1 MSCRLIDVLQEPVMS
16 LQEISY
22 ICQIAASVA
31 VVGSLIYLARQVR
44 QAERNQRA
52 IIQQGRADRT
62 AAGAFALAAPQ
73 MASVFSK
80 GKSGKQLTHEEFEQ
94 WMMMCRAVLFGAED
108 SFLQHEAGL
117 LDKSAYESVLAGA
130 QFNLASPGVRASW
143 KLLSGQF
150 GREFREFVD
159 ASIERTPVV
168 RDLDAYSEWHRLAQ
182 SQSAL
187 RTDAS

>member
-1 MSCRLIDVLQEPVMS
+1 MS
-16 LQEISY
+16 LEEISY
-22 ICQIAASVA
+22 IGQIAASIA

-62 AAGAFALAAPQ
+62 AAGALA
-73 MASVFSK
+73 MATPELACVFSK
-80 GKSGKQLTHEEFEQ
+80 GRAGERLTREEFDQ

-117 LDKSAYESVLAGA
+117 LDKSAYDSVIAAA
-130 QFNLASPGVRASW
+130 QFNLASPGVRAAW

-159 ASIERTPVV
+159 SSIERTPVV
-168 RDLDAYSEWHRLAQ
+168 PDLDAFAEWHRLTQAQ
-182 SQSAL
+182 STPQKQPA
-187 RTDAS
+187 